1 MNIIREKKG
10 EDEEGRKEE
19 KRRGEGRR
27 GGLVKMDADWSN
39 VVTSHVCGPQEL
51 ENTVRML
58 LGAFRWSTALLTP

>member
-10 EDEEGRKEE
+10 RMKKVGKRR

-27 GGLVKMDADWSN
+27 GGPVKMDADWSN
-39 VVTSHVCGPQEL
+39 VFTSHACSL
-51 ENTVRML
+51 EVENKVRTL